1 MIDYTGRTLLLREA
15 CWGAGK
21 GDTLGEGEK
30 KVPSKR
36 EEGKEELQRLATT
49 VPGLKKLRPLLY
61 TEMVGGSWGAPRALF
76 DQLGNSKAGQTGRRG
91 SESCASRDREMENEK
106 GRESTLIHLFGFC
119 LFIRQV
125 SLMKL

>member
-15 CWGAGK
+15 CWGAGES
-21 GDTLGEGEK
+21 DTLGEGEK

-36 EEGKEELQRLATT
+36 GEGEEELQRLATT

-91 SESCASRDREMENEK
+91 SERRKVVHRAIEKWKTRREGN
-106 GRESTLIHLFGFC
+106 LL
-119 LFIRQV
+119 
-125 SLMKL
+125 